1 MSHDVSTGPERERPS
16 PKAGRRGRMTAYL
29 LVALYTYMIMR
40 SMPNITIFIFA
51 PAAALLLVYLAR
63 RRKRTTPPVLAKR
76 GNPAWS
82 N

>member
-1 MSHDVSTGPERERPS
+1 MLYRCFYFSQKLLTQPFGLP
-16 PKAGRRGRMTAYL
+16 AYL

-40 SMPNITIFIFA
+40 SMPNMTIFIFA
-51 PAAALLLVYLAR
+51 PAAALILVYFAR
-63 RRKRTTPPVLAKR
+63 RRKRGTLAVAATR